1 MRAEE
6 TKSRGGDERRSEA
19 ALAERRVDSAPGARR
34 YAVKAVWRTLQGEGA
49 WAGRPAVF
57 VRLAGCNLWSGHD
70 ADRTRDADRSGADC
84 PRWCDTDFTKEGA
97 AKLSAAALVD
107 EVLAAGENALA
118 PIRFVVL
125 TGGEPLLQADA
136 ALVAALHAAGFEV
149 AAETNGTVALADAFS
164 DADSRL
170 VPPDWVV
177 CSPKLPEAALKLE
190 WMDELK
196 LVVPDYMPDAY
207 ATFAERVRPHIVA
220 GRERR
225 CLWLQPEDG
234 PRLEAATRLAVETA
248 LAHPDWRVSVQ
259 THKVLGVD

>member
-1 MRAEE
+1 MAEV
-6 TKSRGGDERRSEA
+6 
-19 ALAERRVDSAPGARR
+19 ALAERRTDSAPGAKR

-57 VRLAGCNLWSGHD
+57 VRLAGCNMWTGEEP
-70 ADRTRDADRSGADC
+70 DRDRDASRSGAAC
-84 PRWCDTDFTKEGA
+84 PRWCDTDFRKAGA

-107 EVLAAGENALA
+107 EVLEAATTAKPGA
-118 PIRFVVL
+118 PLRFVVL

-136 ALVAALHAAGFEV
+136 ALVEALHAAGFEV
-149 AAETNGTVALADAFS
+149 AVETNGTVPLADAFT
-164 DADSRL
+164 DADGRL

-196 LVVPDYMPDAY
+196 LVVPDYRPDAY
-207 ATFAERVRPHIVA
+207 TRLAERVRPHVV
-220 GRERR
+220 GGQERR
-225 CLWLQPEDG
+225 HLWLQPEDG
-234 PRLEAATRLAVETA
+234 PRLEEATRLAVETA
-248 LAHPDWRVSVQ
+248 LSQPEWRVSVQ

>member
-1 MRAEE
+1 MDLTTEGRLKA
-6 TKSRGGDERRSEA
+6 RRE
-19 ALAERRVDSAPGARR
+19 DSAPGARR

-49 WAGRPAVF
+49 WAGRAAVF

-70 ADRTRDADRSGADC
+70 ADRARDADRAGAHC
-84 PRWCDTDFTKEGA
+84 PLWCDTDFTKEGA

-107 EVLAAGENALA
+107 EVLATATTENPLA

-136 ALVAALHAAGFEV
+136 GLVAALHAAGFEV
-149 AAETNGTVALADAFS
+149 AVETNGTVALADAFT
-164 DADSRL
+164 DAHGRL

-177 CSPKLPEAALKLE
+177 CSPKLPEAALRLE

-196 LVVPDYMPDAY
+196 LVVPDYTPDAF
-207 ATFAERVRPHIVA
+207 AAFAERVRPHVVA

-225 CLWLQPEDG
+225 YRWLQPEDG
-234 PRLEAATRLAVETA
+234 PRVEAATRLAVETA
-248 LAHPDWRVSVQ
+248 LAHPAWRVSVQ
-259 THKVLGVD
+259 THKILNID